1 MPARD
6 ELQQQRV
13 MKQSQLSLSET
24 PAAGARHLCDHG
36 VEGPSLR
43 MQPGALQM
51 AVAGLKGRFL
61 EDAKIQ
67 PGAEDG

>member
-24 PAAGARHLCDHG
+24 PAAGARRDHG